1 MRGSSEHILKL
12 IGNLLDLSKLENN
25 KMPVEHIVFNPYH
38 LFQEITDNFMPLA
51 AAKHLELKA
60 RFSEDL
66 DKDYSGDAL
75 RIRQILTNILSNAVK
90 YTTTGHISFSAE
102 TVNPE
107 KIRLKIQDTGSGMTP
122 EEQKIIFQEFTRL
135 TSHATIEG
143 TGLGLTITLKLI
155 HLLGEKFN

>member
-1 MRGSSEHILKL
+1 
-12 IGNLLDLSKLENN
+12 
-25 KMPVEHIVFNPYH
+25 
-38 LFQEITDNFMPLA
+38 MPLA

-90 YTTTGHISFSAE
+90 YTTTGHISFSAA

-122 EEQKIIFQEFTRL
+122 EEQKSSSRNL
-135 TSHATIEG
+135 HA
-143 TGLGLTITLKLI
+143 
-155 HLLGEKFN
+155 

>member
-1 MRGSSEHILKL
+1 
-12 IGNLLDLSKLENN
+12 
-25 KMPVEHIVFNPYH
+25 
-38 LFQEITDNFMPLA
+38 MPLA

-107 KIRLKIQDTGSGMTP
+107 KIRLKNPGYRFRDDSP
-122 EEQKIIFQEFTRL
+122 RSKKSSSRNL
-135 TSHATIEG
+135 HA
-143 TGLGLTITLKLI
+143 
-155 HLLGEKFN
+155 